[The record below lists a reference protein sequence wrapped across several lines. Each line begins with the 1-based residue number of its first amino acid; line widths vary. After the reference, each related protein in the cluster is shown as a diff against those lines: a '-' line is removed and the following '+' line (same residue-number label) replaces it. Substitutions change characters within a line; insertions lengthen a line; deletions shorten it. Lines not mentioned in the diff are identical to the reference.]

1 MDKEEGNPISKLES
15 KFQANLI
22 KKLKQLFPGCIV
34 LKNDPNYI
42 QGIPDLIILFNDR
55 WASLEVKKDSRAS
68 QQPNQQYYVNKMN
81 QMSFSSF
88 IYPENEEE
96 ILYELQQAF
105 RS

>member
-1 MDKEEGNPISKLES
+1 M
-15 KFQANLI
+15 
-22 KKLKQLFPGCIV
+22 